1 VFFSPSALLL
11 EKPRSS
17 LDPKGSLVVNVEKML
32 CTVFLLLCLQWSFRE
47 MEEGGTVTRRWEE
60 MDIDILVK
68 IFQSLTVLE
77 LTSGIVHVCSAWRL
91 AACDPWLLYV
101 SEDHLTYTAQRCPRL
116 RKTCFTSMERVET
129 VMIKAIDLWKDL
141 ESLTMQHSEFPSSC
155 SGNCYNCKEL

>member
-1 VFFSPSALLL
+1 
-11 EKPRSS
+11 
-17 LDPKGSLVVNVEKML
+17 
-32 CTVFLLLCLQWSFRE
+32 

-91 AACDPWLLYV
+91 AACDPWLWKTLDCPCWNLISSKSHWEPLCV
-101 SEDHLTYTAQRCPRL
+101 DSLKWTREATGKCPRL

-129 VMIKAIDLWKDL
+129 AIATIARNFSELKIMGVRLTFILHPHLVTVSSNVKSFEPPLLKAIQGHIDL
-141 ESLTMQHSEFPSSC
+141 SSWIIC
-155 SGNCYNCKEL
+155 GA